1 MIAHLVTMANS
12 KLGVM
17 LSHQNF
23 VAQFSILSG
32 PRREY
37 FEKAKAEGKKF
48 PPSRALA
55 HLPAAHIA
63 GVTGYLISPVSS
75 GSTVFWMKKYNWPDF
90 LKYNKALKITSIYT
104 VPSIYLRIAKDPAVT
119 DHFKTMAF
127 ATGGAA
133 PLDGTL
139 QKAANKK
146 VGTGNTMVG
155 QAYGLSES
163 TGAITAPLMGEKDDT
178 GSIGAVLPNN
188 EVRIV
193 DPQDND
199 VPSGTPGELVCR
211 GPIITKG
218 YFRNPEAT
226 QGAFKNGWFCTG
238 DVAVERDGKFY
249 IVDRIKVHLPFPTLI
264 P

>member
-1 MIAHLVTMANS
+1 MANI

-23 VAQFSILSG
+23 VAQQMILSA
-32 PRREY
+32 PAREHRM
-37 FEKAKAEGKKF
+37 KLMAEGQKF
-48 PPSRALA
+48 PPRRSLA

-63 GVTGYLISPVSS
+63 GVTSYLIGPVSS
-75 GSTVFWMKKYNWPDF
+75 GSTIFWMKKYNWPEF
-90 LKYNKALKITSIYT
+90 LRYNKALKITSVYT

-119 DHFKTMAF
+119 DHFKTIAY

-133 PLDGTL
+133 PLDGAL

-146 VGTGNTMVG
+146 VGTGDTMVG

-163 TGAITAPLMGEKDDT
+163 TGAITAPVMGEKDNT
-178 GSIGAVLPNN
+178 GSIGPILPNT

-193 DPQDND
+193 DAQDKD
-199 VPSGTPGELVCR
+199 VPSGTPGELICR

-218 YFRNPEAT
+218 YFRNPKAT
-226 QGAFKNGWFCTG
+226 ERTFRNGWFCTG
-238 DVAVERDGKFY
+238 DVAVERGGKFY
-249 IVDRIKVHLPFPTLI
+249 IVDRIKVTFTFHCFASPSYVGN
-264 P
+264 